1 MELGSRA
8 IAGND
13 KGLWQ
18 GMEGLVAGERAQL
31 LGLPSCLAC
40 LAQDP
45 NPDDPLNKE
54 AAVAFQEN
62 PRRFEMDV
70 QRAIMHG
77 HVINGQM
84 FPPCKA

>member
-1 MELGSRA
+1 MTRVPGRLWRPWWQAKEL
-8 IAGND
+8 NCLD
-13 KGLWQ
+13 F
-18 GMEGLVAGERAQL
+18 
-31 LGLPSCLAC
+31 PFCLAC